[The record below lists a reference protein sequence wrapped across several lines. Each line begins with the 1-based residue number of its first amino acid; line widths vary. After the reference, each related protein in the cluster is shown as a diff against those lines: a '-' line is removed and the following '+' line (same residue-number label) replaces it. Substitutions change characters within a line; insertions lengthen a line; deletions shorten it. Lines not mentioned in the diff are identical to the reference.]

1 MAMET
6 AARMAAATSSKRQAS
21 TDSDRHEATPHK
33 NKEAVSMDRPTDE
46 ELKSHLIQTNEEFRR
61 LSIEHSDYDH
71 RLTDLE
77 NRYHLTDEEQLE
89 EVRLKKLK
97 LHHKDRM
104 TEIMREY
111 LSHQVV

>member
-1 MAMET
+1 MATPIT
-6 AARMAAATSSKRQAS
+6 ATPITRQAS
-21 TDSDRHEATPHK
+21 THDLRPGVATSYHK
-33 NKEAVSMDRPTDE
+33 EDFPMERPTEE
-46 ELKSHLIQTNEEFRR
+46 ELKAHLIQSNEEFRR
-61 LSIEHSDYDH
+61 LSIEHSEYDH

-77 NRYHLTDEEQLE
+77 TRYHLTDEEQLE

-104 TEIMREY
+104 REIMREF